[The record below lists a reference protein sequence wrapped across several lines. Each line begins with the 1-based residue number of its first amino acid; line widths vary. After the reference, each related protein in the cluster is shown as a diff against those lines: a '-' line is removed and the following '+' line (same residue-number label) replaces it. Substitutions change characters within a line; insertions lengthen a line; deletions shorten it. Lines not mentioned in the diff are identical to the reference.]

1 MPIQVQN
8 IGDMC
13 KNKWIVRDGLI
24 EEKNCYTLVAN
35 DL

>member
-13 KNKWIVRDGLI
+13 KNKWTVRDGLI
-24 EEKNCYTLVAN
+24 EEKEL
-35 DL
+35 LHPRRE